1 MADSSPPAFKLS
13 RIAYC
18 ELGISDAPAA
28 DLVSAS

>member
-1 MADSSPPAFKLS
+1 MASSSSSTFKLS

-18 ELGISDAPAA
+18 ESGISDALAA